1 MALNAR
7 LSHRSL
13 FFFFIRSSPTH
24 EATNFVYMHNSLW
37 AIKYYYLYAFSSTL
51 CQKNRRKIWWHLER
65 QSFAYLS
72 AASRCVARISPTYL
86 YARFESTMT
95 ATPSACLYQKKM
107 SRRNWGSLF
116 YILLNSGIR
125 VMCVMTGNMTKR
137 NENVNAH

>member
-51 CQKNRRKIWWHLER
+51 CHM
-65 QSFAYLS
+65 S
-72 AASRCVARISPTYL
+72 AARSVKKIEGKFGGILKGNLLLTYQLQVVSSLAFHLPTY
-86 YARFESTMT
+86 M
-95 ATPSACLYQKKM
+95 PV
-107 SRRNWGSLF
+107 
-116 YILLNSGIR
+116 LNR
-125 VMCVMTGNMTKR
+125 L
-137 NENVNAH
+137 

>member
-1 MALNAR
+1 MGHQIL
-7 LSHRSL
+7 LFICLFQYSVSHER
-13 FFFFIRSSPTH
+13 R
-24 EATNFVYMHNSLW
+24 AVG
-37 AIKYYYLYAFSSTL
+37 
-51 CQKNRRKIWWHLER
+51 QKNRRKIWWHLER

-72 AASRCVARISPTYL
+72 AASRFVARISPTYL

-95 ATPSACLYQKKM
+95 ATPSACLYKKKV